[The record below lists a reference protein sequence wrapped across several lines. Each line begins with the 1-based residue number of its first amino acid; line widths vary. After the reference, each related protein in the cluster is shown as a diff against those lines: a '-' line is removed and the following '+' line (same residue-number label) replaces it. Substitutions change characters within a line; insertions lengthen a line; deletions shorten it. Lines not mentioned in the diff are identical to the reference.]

1 MKKGVIN
8 IQHSFIKVCQ
18 YWEMGYIGRF
28 LGQILRQWLLAKF
41 ERMNL
46 FSLPES
52 FLTLQPWA
60 FKNMSKTNL
69 KSFVCFKSKIC
80 FSTEENKCVKTHL
93 EKVIAKLKQYILKQ
107 KQAFLKAKL
116 SKIGRVTLLSLPFS
130 SSPLESHPSP
140 PSKHPWKN
148 RGDREWARNKT
159 ERPTQLLT
167 EAAGVRARAHAL
179 LRAQASNKAVACTA
193 ASKLLPSCY
202 CRQIWPTFVVQA
214 VSRWHWP
221 LALQNV

>member
-1 MKKGVIN
+1 
-8 IQHSFIKVCQ
+8 
-18 YWEMGYIGRF
+18 
-28 LGQILRQWLLAKF
+28 
-41 ERMNL
+41 MNL

-60 FKNMSKTNL
+60 FKNMSETNL

-214 VSRWHWP
+214 VSRWYWP